1 MPPFF
6 VKRLLYPI
14 AMPAMITR
22 TIVFV
27 VTAVLCTLSL
37 QAQDMVIS
45 EYYNIQDVNGE
56 WTELVVV
63 KDDLNAVDYVLT
75 DANTGQVLRMGGPK
89 FKDIPLWLHLRAGT
103 IIVVWHRDIPA
114 GIKRDI
120 DPRDGYL
127 EVSSRDTEL
136 FTIYLFP
143 TAAGEISALNLAD
156 AGDVLEIVDASQAHV
171 HALGHNKPTGAAYNA
186 IPAPKANFDSGN
198 VGASRS
204 NRVTGRTLGSYG
216 IGITKDSVVAG
227 FNDSRGLPNRFDLAR
242 TNLGVKN
249 INHWFW
255 RETREPKWTSTPSVS
270 VFSQNETSITIEWTA
285 LEDTYQQDST
295 TGYLILRDTLNF
307 SSIPS
312 GSIIDGMIITKGA
325 KFGSAVV
332 LDVLP
337 TIAGN
342 RFTDSNNITC
352 GTNYT
357 YRIYGYRYRKDD
369 ILATTDDTTARG
381 RQYTELRYAQSAQ
394 ITRTRPAKP
403 LIAASKVEICPGD
416 TLTLTTTGIGDRY
429 EWTRDGIALSVGG
442 TTRVVVRESGTY
454 RLKIYQGG
462 CAALS
467 DEITVSLLPAP
478 SVDIT
483 PAGPVTICMGDS
495 IVLVTSTPAA
505 TYEWM
510 RNGFILPGATTSRFV
525 VRQAGDYQV
534 RIATA
539 AGCPGISS
547 TVRVRMYDVKLRT
560 VPAALNFG
568 TLGQCKSDTTLTLEV
583 HNDGTSNVNVTNI
596 TLPVGFGLVSPPPGF
611 QIAAAA
617 SQTVRLAFSPSGAG
631 NFTGSVAF
639 SAQPCGASTSCS
651 VRGERSSISVAVDR
665 SQVDFGV
672 FATCPTSDIRVD
684 STFRIRNSGND
695 TINVRVP
702 RVDPP
707 FYLLTS
713 FTGPKVLAPNQ
724 DLAIQ
729 IQYRPLGGDRDRGV
743 IQQIAFPYTSRSCSD
758 TLRAQVQAASY
769 VPRVKLDPTDIDLGV
784 VLDCAASVDTVIDV
798 VNTSL
803 VSVTVTGV
811 VGSGITYSGGSV
823 VIEPKSSKQLR
834 ITIAPSGVSGPFSL
848 SARVLYGPC
857 GASDSV
863 TLTGTLL
870 RPQYT
875 STLPVV
881 DFGTILLCDSSRSV
895 SRSIAVAAR
904 GLLGLRS
911 RIQSVD
917 LGAPF
922 TTDIVA
928 GSSFGD
934 TVAFAINFTPAA
946 IGQFTDTLR
955 LALGPCSTLV
965 DVIVTG
971 SCATKSST
979 VTATATYYGIL
990 PPGQF
995 RDEQITITNSGSAP
1009 IVVLGMSGVPAP
1021 FSILSSTCVLPVTLQ
1036 PGGKASITVRYT
1048 FQGYARKDTIAVRV
1062 YTGAPCA
1069 DTTQL
1074 QLIGWTTPKDT
1085 LRGLEI
1091 IAPQEV
1097 VVRAGDDADIPLQLA
1112 SPQPLDSAGIYSMT
1126 IKMSYDPQLF
1136 KLVSVPQSP
1145 SSSQISAN
1153 ETAPGNVTIQISS
1166 SNPLLASN
1174 PLLTLRGSTYV
1185 GPTRS
1190 TPIVIDTAYAS
1201 GVMISGRNGKL
1212 TVVPDCDID
1221 ATTAG
1226 IGRPIILRLATERND
1241 LLHITYSTLT
1251 DEQTTLCIVDLSG
1264 RTLAIDL
1271 PSVRPGLHEVHV
1283 PVGHFESGAYSVVFR
1298 NGRHMRTSTFIISR

>member
-1 MPPFF
+1 
-6 VKRLLYPI
+6 
-14 AMPAMITR
+14 
-22 TIVFV
+22 
-27 VTAVLCTLSL
+27 
-37 QAQDMVIS
+37 
-45 EYYNIQDVNGE
+45 
-56 WTELVVV
+56 
-63 KDDLNAVDYVLT
+63 
-75 DANTGQVLRMGGPK
+75 
-89 FKDIPLWLHLRAGT
+89 
-103 IIVVWHRDIPA
+103 
-114 GIKRDI
+114 
-120 DPRDGYL
+120 
-127 EVSSRDTEL
+127 
-136 FTIYLFP
+136 
-143 TAAGEISALNLAD
+143 
-156 AGDVLEIVDASQAHV
+156 
-171 HALGHNKPTGAAYNA
+171 
-186 IPAPKANFDSGN
+186 
-198 VGASRS
+198 
-204 NRVTGRTLGSYG
+204 
-216 IGITKDSVVAG
+216 
-227 FNDSRGLPNRFDLAR
+227 
-242 TNLGVKN
+242 
-249 INHWFW
+249 
-255 RETREPKWTSTPSVS
+255 
-270 VFSQNETSITIEWTA
+270 
-285 LEDTYQQDST
+285 
-295 TGYLILRDTLNF
+295 
-307 SSIPS
+307 
-312 GSIIDGMIITKGA
+312 
-325 KFGSAVV
+325 
-332 LDVLP
+332 
-337 TIAGN
+337 
-342 RFTDSNNITC
+342 
-352 GTNYT
+352 
-357 YRIYGYRYRKDD
+357 
-369 ILATTDDTTARG
+369 
-381 RQYTELRYAQSAQ
+381 
-394 ITRTRPAKP
+394 
-403 LIAASKVEICPGD
+403 
-416 TLTLTTTGIGDRY
+416 
-429 EWTRDGIALSVGG
+429 
-442 TTRVVVRESGTY
+442 
-454 RLKIYQGG
+454 
-462 CAALS
+462 
-467 DEITVSLLPAP
+467 
-478 SVDIT
+478 
-483 PAGPVTICMGDS
+483 
-495 IVLVTSTPAA
+495 
-505 TYEWM
+505 
-510 RNGFILPGATTSRFV
+510 
-525 VRQAGDYQV
+525 
-534 RIATA
+534 
-539 AGCPGISS
+539 
-547 TVRVRMYDVKLRT
+547 
-560 VPAALNFG
+560 
-568 TLGQCKSDTTLTLEV
+568 
-583 HNDGTSNVNVTNI
+583 
-596 TLPVGFGLVSPPPGF
+596 
-611 QIAAAA
+611 
-617 SQTVRLAFSPSGAG
+617 
-631 NFTGSVAF
+631 
-639 SAQPCGASTSCS
+639 
-651 VRGERSSISVAVDR
+651 
-665 SQVDFGV
+665 
-672 FATCPTSDIRVD
+672 
-684 STFRIRNSGND
+684 
-695 TINVRVP
+695 
-702 RVDPP
+702 
-707 FYLLTS
+707 
-713 FTGPKVLAPNQ
+713 
-724 DLAIQ
+724 
-729 IQYRPLGGDRDRGV
+729 DRDRGV